1 MKKIWDKQTS
11 RQKRIFVGIVMF
23 VTAIISIFLMRYNI
37 LFPGV
42 LFASFALPAVLPL
55 LTESTTNNI
64 GNTGVAIFMSIFCGL
79 FAGTFAAPI
88 KSYKLRIL
96 RNIAITPFIIFGLI
110 FGIMALSGAGF
121 IGPA

>member
-11 RQKRIFVGIVMF
+11 RQRRVFVGL
-23 VTAIISIFLMRYNI
+23 VTFLMAIISIFLMRQNI

-42 LFASFALPAVLPL
+42 LFASFALPALPL
-55 LTESTTNNI
+55 LSESITTS
-64 GNTGVAIFMSIFCGL
+64 NTVAVIYASILCGL
-79 FAGTFAAPI
+79 FAATFAAPI

-96 RNIAITPFIIFGLI
+96 RNIAIAPFIIFGLVVS
-110 FGIMALSGAGF
+110 IMMLSGAGF